1 MTPKSTFW
9 AALAVSAVLAGQVA
23 VAETNTP
30 ANETTDAVG
39 TYVDPMVKNQQR
51 CLERPGLPQWM
62 MEHPLGFE
70 WRLDLAKEFRSYQQ
84 TSAIADAESC
94 NCEMLYPDWD
104 AYRADLEAI
113 WNDVSVNSK
122 YVWNDETRNR
132 FHAARDR
139 FTNISRPLVPM
150 VTRLCASV
158 E

>member
-39 TYVDPMVKNQQR
+39 TYVDPMVKNRQR

-70 WRLDLAKEFRSYQQ
+70 WRLDLCVWCLRTKRIIGHDLSVSYA
-84 TSAIADAESC
+84 SGEG
-94 NCEMLYPDWD
+94 
-104 AYRADLEAI
+104 
-113 WNDVSVNSK
+113 
-122 YVWNDETRNR
+122 
-132 FHAARDR
+132 
-139 FTNISRPLVPM
+139 
-150 VTRLCASV
+150 RLFG
-158 E
+158 

>member
-1 MTPKSTFW
+1 MTPKSIFGT
-9 AALAVSAVLAGQVA
+9 ALAVSAVLAGQVA

-39 TYVDPMVKNQQR
+39 IYVDPTVKNRKR

-70 WRLDLAKEFRSYQQ
+70 WRLDLAKEFRSYQRS
-84 TSAIADAESC
+84 SAIADAESC
-94 NCEMLYPDWD
+94 DCEMLYPDWD

-113 WNDVSVNSK
+113 WNDVSVDSK

-132 FHAARDR
+132 FNAARDG
-139 FTNISRPLVPM
+139 FTDISRPLLPV

>member
-39 TYVDPMVKNQQR
+39 TYVDPMVKNRQR

-70 WRLDLAKEFRSYQQ
+70 WRLDLAREFCSYQQ
-84 TSAIADAESC
+84 TSAIADAERYASG
-94 NCEMLYPDWD
+94 EG
-104 AYRADLEAI
+104 
-113 WNDVSVNSK
+113 
-122 YVWNDETRNR
+122 
-132 FHAARDR
+132 
-139 FTNISRPLVPM
+139 
-150 VTRLCASV
+150 RLFG
-158 E
+158 